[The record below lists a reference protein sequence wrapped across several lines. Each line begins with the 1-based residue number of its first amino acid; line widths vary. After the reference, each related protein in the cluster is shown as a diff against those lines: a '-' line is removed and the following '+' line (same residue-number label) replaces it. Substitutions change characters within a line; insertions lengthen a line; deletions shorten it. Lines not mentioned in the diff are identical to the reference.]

1 MKILHR
7 PLHILALCLTLATLS
22 LIFNG
27 GLFQLHRMH
36 RDQGILRDQ
45 IVASKMQ
52 IVELDKQLKM
62 AKDPVFIEHQAM
74 ENYDMVE
81 ENDLVF
87 VFPEE

>member
-1 MKILHR
+1 MKLLQR
-7 PLHILALCLTLATLS
+7 PLQVLALCLALATLS

-45 IVASKMQ
+45 ISATKLQ
-52 IVELDKQLKM
+52 IIDLDKQLKM
-62 AKDPVFIEHQAM
+62 AKDPVFIEHQAL

-87 VFPEE
+87 VFSED